1 MAICPPGFIC
11 LNNGIAAVIALFIF
25 VTFYYLMY
33 LVNSQKKE
41 VYQRTVVN
49 TGRGQG
55 PEEQQEPDESLD
67 QPEREY
73 RGYSRGTPI
82 NVKTRAQDSY
92 QQVGVLYKTS
102 SVNTSSSIN
111 TPGNNTDTS
120 VLPLFGRRVYKG
132 SNMWNYYTSTSDHSI
147 VKIPVHIS
155 GENCTKERGCS
166 ELTNGSSV
174 NVDALNGT
182 YKVEIYEYDAPR
194 YIPYI

>member
-1 MAICPPGFIC
+1 MAVCPPGFIC

-41 VYQRTVVN
+41 VTQRTIVN
-49 TGRGQG
+49 TGQ
-55 PEEQQEPDESLD
+55 PEQHEEPE

-73 RGYSRGTPI
+73 RGYSRGMDI

-147 VKIPVHIS
+147 VKLALHIN

>member
-1 MAICPPGFIC
+1 MVLCPPGFLCI
-11 LNNGIAAVIALFIF
+11 NNGIAAIAALFIIA
-25 VTFYYLMY
+25 TFYYLMY
-33 LVNSQKKE
+33 LVNSTKKE
-41 VYQRTVVN
+41 VYQKTIVN
-49 TGRGQG
+49 TQQDEV
-55 PEEQQEPDESLD
+55 PE

-73 RGYSRGTPI
+73 RGYPRGTPI
-82 NVKTRAQDSY
+82 NVKTRAQDEY

-111 TPGNNTDTS
+111 TPGNNTNTS
-120 VLPLFGRRVYKG
+120 VLPLFGRRVYRG

-182 YKVEIYEYDAPR
+182 YKVEIYEYDSPR